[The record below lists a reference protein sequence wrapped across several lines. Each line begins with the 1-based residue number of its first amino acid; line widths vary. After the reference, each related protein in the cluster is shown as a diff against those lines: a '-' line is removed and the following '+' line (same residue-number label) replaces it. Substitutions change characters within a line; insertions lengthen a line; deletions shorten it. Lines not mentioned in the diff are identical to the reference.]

1 MSFSIQFEETQI
13 YFNKKRSYCIGIG
26 PKKEKEKEKKK
37 KTLKLYLVSKRE
49 GLIRTDT
56 MVTL

>member
-1 MSFSIQFEETQI
+1 MSFSIQFEEAQI
-13 YFNKKRSYCIGIG
+13 HFNKKRSYCIGIG
-26 PKKEKEKEKKK
+26 PKKERKKK
-37 KTLKLYLVSKRE
+37 TTLKLYLVSKRE

>member
-26 PKKEKEKEKKK
+26 QKKK
-37 KTLKLYLVSKRE
+37 GKNNLETLFGFQER
-49 GLIRTDT
+49 GTNQN
-56 MVTL
+56 

>member
-26 PKKEKEKEKKK
+26 QKKKEKT
-37 KTLKLYLVSKRE
+37 TLKLYLVSKRE
-49 GLIRTDT
+49 GLIRIDT
-56 MVTL
+56 TVTL